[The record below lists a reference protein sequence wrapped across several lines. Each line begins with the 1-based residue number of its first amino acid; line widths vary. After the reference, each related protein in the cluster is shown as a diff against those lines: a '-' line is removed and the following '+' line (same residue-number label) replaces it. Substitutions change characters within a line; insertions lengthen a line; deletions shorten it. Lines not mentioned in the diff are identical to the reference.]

1 VLQGQTTHF
10 TDEAMLECLI
20 MKVTNQNCIHE
31 EIKFREYLLLQN
43 SEYFVFLSAE
53 KGHKD

>member
-1 VLQGQTTHF
+1 MLQGQTTHF